1 MLQESAQVWRYD
13 RGRDFLFRIRRIV
26 DNELQVD
33 KIPMRH
39 QQPLR
44 YDWLH
49 LPGMLPEAL
58 EVGGNC
64 VVNQVAVLLKE
75 QPKQIRAQLQASWEN
90 SKTPSRS
97 TDNTSRPSA

>member
-1 MLQESAQVWRYD
+1 MLEESAQIWRYD
-13 RGRDFLFRIRRIV
+13 KGRDFLFRIRRMV
-26 DNELQVD
+26 DNEPQAD

-49 LPGMLPEAL
+49 ITGMLPEAL
-58 EVGGNC
+58 EMGGNC

-75 QPKQIRAQLQASWEN
+75 QPEQVRAPLQASLEN
-90 SKTPSRS
+90 SQTPNRS
-97 TDNTSRPSA
+97 TDNTSIPSA